1 VTVWWGDTNIARSG
15 EFMPRI
21 DEYNQA
27 RELGIKRLSDKNPD
41 LVAGFSGAQID
52 RRKGGRVDLSFAFS
66 NRKVRI
72 AWPEFKFQV
81 DESREALP
89 IQQQILLL
97 HYLHGALAS
106 GGATPADEWISFQEV
121 PDGRFYL
128 DAFNKR
134 AKIPLVQAFGAKPE
148 LMVKLS
154 VEVYGARLFNQ
165 GDFSVVIKALPLVPV
180 ALILWKG
187 DEEFPPEGTL
197 LFDKS
202 VSKILSAEDIAWLA
216 GMVVYPLIGMAKEKV

>member
-1 VTVWWGDTNIARSG
+1 
-15 EFMPRI
+15 MPRI
-21 DEYNQA
+21 DDYKQA
-27 RELGIKRLSDKNPD
+27 RELGVKQLLDKNPD
-41 LVAGFSGAQID
+41 LVASFSRAQID
-52 RRKGGRVDLSFAFS
+52 RTKEGRVDLSFAFS

-72 AWPEFKFQV
+72 TWPNFKFHV
-81 DESREALP
+81 EESQEELP

-106 GGATPADEWISFQEV
+106 SGAAPAGEWISFQEV

-128 DAFNKR
+128 EAFNKR

-148 LMVKLS
+148 LMIKLS
-154 VEVYGARLFNQ
+154 EEVYGAKLFNQ

-197 LFDKS
+197 LFDKT

-216 GMVVYPLIGMAKEKV
+216 GMVVYPLIGMAKQKV